1 MIFVINCVN
10 EDQMKTFYTTIAAA
24 IAAIVLVGC
33 GGGGGSSSTSSA
45 STPAVSTT
53 TTYQAGVAAGE
64 NGILVID
71 SAALTYKLTITDSS
85 YGLVGQTFS
94 GAITANSDGTYKIV
108 GTQNGTIYVYP
119 NYSVTVIKM
128 DKSDSRFAQYFAA
141 NPFITQSVYLPVFG
155 LVKESL
161 LTNTNDVT
169 SNGASLEF
177 RAGSFQSMRTS
188 VGANPSYSA
197 DALRGLVTKIS
208 DSSFS
213 VAICSNEGQSA
224 KDAQLTNALSGNCG
238 SASTTTLTFTYSATN
253 GAWMVTPDPAFPRQ
267 VVKAYFVNDTRSNE
281 VVGYIDTSDASGLSS
296 GMSIAT
302 IVPANTALPISASTN
317 ATSAF
322 TSYQLCASDLNCAG
336 NSGEKGVDYNASI
349 PLRGSQFVDR
359 DTWMGVPP
367 GPCDN
372 TITPNNPANG
382 FISAVYLGG
391 PGACNQEGNNPNT
404 MQIAFGSR
412 LVNGKLRFLSVMV
425 GYDPTV
431 ISTPSQKIAINYLSE
446 N

>member
-1 MIFVINCVN
+1 MRNSLFLGFTLTVI
-10 EDQMKTFYTTIAAA
+10 TA
-24 IAAIVLVGC
+24 ILVACG
-33 GGGGGSSSTSSA
+33 GGGGGSSSSSTA
-45 STPAVSTT
+45 TPAASTT

-64 NGILVID
+64 NGVLVID
-71 SAALTYKLTITDSS
+71 TAALTYRLTITDSS

-94 GAITANSDGTYKIV
+94 GAITANGDGTYKIV
-108 GTQNGTIYVYP
+108 GTQNGTIYVFP

-141 NPFITQSVYLPVFG
+141 NPFVTQSVYLPVFG
-155 LVKESL
+155 LVRESL
-161 LTNTNDVT
+161 LTTTSQIT

-177 RAGSFQSMRTS
+177 RAGSFQSLRTA
-188 VGANPSYSA
+188 VGATPSYTA
-197 DALRGLVTKIS
+197 DALRGLVSVIS

-213 VAICSNEGQSA
+213 VAICSNEGQA
-224 KDAQLTNALSGNCG
+224 VKDSQLTNALSGSCG
-238 SASTTTLTFTYSATN
+238 AGTTAALTFTYSAAN

-267 VVKAYFVNDTRSNE
+267 VVKAYFVNDTQNNE
-281 VVGYIDTSDASGLSS
+281 VIGYIDTSDASGLSS
-296 GMSIAT
+296 GMSIAS
-302 IVPANTALPISASTN
+302 IVPANTALPIPANTN

-322 TSYQLCASDLNCAG
+322 TSYQLCASDSNCAG
-336 NSGEKGVDYNASI
+336 NSGELGVDYNASV
-349 PLRGSQFVDR
+349 PLRGSQFVERDR
-359 DTWMGVPP
+359 WMGVPP

-372 TITPNNPANG
+372 TITPNSPANG
-382 FISAVYLGG
+382 FIRAVYLGG

-412 LVNGKLRFLSVMV
+412 LVNGKLRYLTVMV

-431 ISTPSQKIAINYLSE
+431 ISSPSQKIAINYISE